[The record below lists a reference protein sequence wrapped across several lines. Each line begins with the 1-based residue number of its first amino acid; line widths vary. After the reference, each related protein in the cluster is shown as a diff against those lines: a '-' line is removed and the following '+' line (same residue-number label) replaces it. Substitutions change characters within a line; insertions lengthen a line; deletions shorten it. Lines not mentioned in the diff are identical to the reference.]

1 MAVKRGLD
9 EFDDVSSVL
18 QPSPN
23 AKIQGVLTVVSPMKK
38 SRSSN
43 KSYFDGEICDGR
55 ASMRLVGFDSGV
67 RRKLADF
74 KDDSIVLSNCEVK
87 PGRHQDQLEVMVN
100 KLTGVEK
107 SETKFDVQK
116 KKYGDIIT
124 LDKLQTLA
132 SFQRVV
138 VEAKVVRVDDS
149 MEVTGGKVK
158 QDILIGDS
166 TGTGRLTVWEEE
178 VGTIVS
184 DDSYRLSGMMVR
196 EFRGKKYISSSK
208 DYSKIEKIANIGDVE
223 SGEEEDD
230 VGKTGPGGSKQ
241 LKDVRVIGVERLD
254 NYDACLKCSS
264 KLIPDSDDDELGECS
279 KCKMIQCLS
288 ECNKTLTAQL
298 TVRCGTCSYSARV
311 FEKALRDI
319 AQKPKD
325 EITRKALLK
334 TAPFDCSYQNGII
347 QSASRSVALG
357 HSV

>member
-1 MAVKRGLD
+1 MAVKRRVD

-38 SRSSN
+38 SRSSI
-43 KSYFDGEICDGR
+43 YFDSEICDGR
-55 ASMRLVGFDSGV
+55 ASMRFIGFDSGV

-124 LDKLQTLA
+124 FDKLQSLA

-184 DDSYRLSGMMVR
+184 DDSYILSGMMVR
-196 EFRGKKYISSSK
+196 EFRHQ
-208 DYSKIEKIANIGDVE
+208 
-223 SGEEEDD
+223 
-230 VGKTGPGGSKQ
+230 KTI
-241 LKDVRVIGVERLD
+241 LK
-254 NYDACLKCSS
+254 
-264 KLIPDSDDDELGECS
+264 
-279 KCKMIQCLS
+279 
-288 ECNKTLTAQL
+288 
-298 TVRCGTCSYSARV
+298 
-311 FEKALRDI
+311 
-319 AQKPKD
+319 
-325 EITRKALLK
+325 
-334 TAPFDCSYQNGII
+334 
-347 QSASRSVALG
+347 
-357 HSV
+357 